1 METRL
6 SAGDVVP
13 PGVSFAPRHVMCVP
27 SAPHFGDDLQSEEDV
42 HHVLKIHR
50 EGDAYKFQKFGN
62 FTRIDSE
69 YCLETTEE
77 LVGESLCHLTTA
89 VPFWPFYQHKCRHG
103 FIKTIQAFHDPDLC
117 PQLRENCQPAIIIY

>member
-69 YCLETTEE
+69 YCLETTEGN
-77 LVGESLCHLTTA
+77 VHLILLKPLTEDSG
-89 VPFWPFYQHKCRHG
+89 VIEVLPIP
-103 FIKTIQAFHDPDLC
+103 IKKD
-117 PQLRENCQPAIIIY
+117 N